1 MNKILS
7 CLTANVSR
15 LINLT
20 MITAIIVDDEPY
32 SCESLATLI
41 ERYCPDVKLLDI
53 CYSGADAL
61 KAIKEQAPTLLFLD
75 IEMPG
80 MNGFEMLQQLPAV
93 NFSVIFTTSYDQY
106 AIKAIKFSA
115 LDYLL
120 KPVDR
125 EDLQTAVQK
134 AIQGSQQSLPQQI
147 EILFQKLNHP
157 SIPVNK
163 IAIPTMEG
171 LQMLFVENIIR
182 GASDSNYT
190 TLHLK
195 NKQTITVTR
204 TLKEIEEMLEDYSFL
219 RVHHSHLI
227 NLNEIEKYIKGD
239 GGYLIMSDGSNIDVS
254 RSRKEM
260 LLKKLNR

>member
-1 MNKILS
+1 
-7 CLTANVSR
+7 
-15 LINLT
+15 

-32 SCESLATLI
+32 SCESLATLL
-41 ERYCPDVKLLDI
+41 ERYCAEVKLLDI

-61 KAIKEQAPTLLFLD
+61 KAIKEQIPTLLFLD

-80 MNGFEMLQQLPAV
+80 MNGFEMLQQLSSI
-93 NFSVIFTTSYDQY
+93 NFSIIFTTSYDEY

-120 KPVDR
+120 KPIDR
-125 EDLQTAVQK
+125 EELQAAVQK
-134 AIQGSQQSLPQQI
+134 AIHQSQKTVPQQI
-147 EILFQKLNHP
+147 EILLQKLTRP
-157 SIPVNK
+157 IISVNK

-171 LQMLFVENIIR
+171 LQMLFVENIICCS
-182 GASDSNYT
+182 SDSNYT
-190 TLHLK
+190 ILHLK
-195 NKQTITVTR
+195 NKQKITASR

-219 RVHHSHLI
+219 RVHHSYVI

-239 GGYLIMSDGSNIDVS
+239 GGYLIMTDGSSIDVS

-260 LLKKLNR
+260 LMKKLQH

>member
-1 MNKILS
+1 
-7 CLTANVSR
+7 V
-15 LINLT
+15 
-20 MITAIIVDDEPY
+20 ITAIIVDDEPY
-32 SCESLATLI
+32 SCESLATLL
-41 ERYCPDVKLLDI
+41 ERYCPDVRLLDI

-61 KAIKEQAPTLLFLD
+61 KAIHEQVPTLLFLD

-80 MNGFEMLQQLPAV
+80 MNGFEMLQKLPSI
-93 NFSVIFTTSYDQY
+93 NSSVIFTTSYDQY

-134 AIQGSQQSLPQQI
+134 AVQNTHRSLPQQI
-147 EILFQKLNHP
+147 EILLQKLSHP
-157 SIPVNK
+157 TIPLNK

-171 LQMLFVENIIR
+171 LQMMFVENII
-182 GASDSNYT
+182 SCSSESNYT
-190 TLHLK
+190 VLYLK
-195 NKQTITVTR
+195 NKQKITASR
-204 TLKEIEEMLEDYSFL
+204 TLKEIEEMLDDYSFL
-219 RVHHSHLI
+219 RVHHSYLI

-254 RSRKEM
+254 RSRKE
-260 LLKKLNR
+260 LLIKKLQH